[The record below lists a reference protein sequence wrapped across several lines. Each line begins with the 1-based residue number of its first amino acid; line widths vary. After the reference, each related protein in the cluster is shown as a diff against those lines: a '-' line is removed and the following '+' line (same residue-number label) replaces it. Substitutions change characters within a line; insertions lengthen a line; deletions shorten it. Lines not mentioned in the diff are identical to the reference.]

1 VPYTSAAA
9 AALRGSAPKLA
20 RAAVNMGCG
29 ASSDRRSAAAAARYG
44 ANGVQK
50 VGLSGAA
57 ATEAKKGIRACRLF
71 ESVSE
76 QVLTDIVT
84 TKCAPC
90 VVNSQHQWRVPA
102 LAPRTDHPLGFWEP
116 HAFP

>member
-1 VPYTSAAA
+1 MPYTSAAA